1 MTELR
6 LPVYSNDK
14 SKTETFN
21 EYKIPVNYLLTSVN
35 DFINYL
41 ATRIKGED
49 DKLDFCNE
57 VIDNI
62 EHYVTNYNNWL
73 ELDTNRSLFFYKEPY
88 FKIRTI
94 KNYLKTTSI
103 EYQNEWRPKVEEF
116 INQYKQMTEFN
127 HNFIKN
133 NKDEIILIIQNAIE
147 TKNFKFNNTEK
158 QIKSTRTK
166 LTPEQKKEN
175 RKISDHKQYL
185 KKMLKDNII

>member
-185 KKMLKDNII
+185 KKMLKDS